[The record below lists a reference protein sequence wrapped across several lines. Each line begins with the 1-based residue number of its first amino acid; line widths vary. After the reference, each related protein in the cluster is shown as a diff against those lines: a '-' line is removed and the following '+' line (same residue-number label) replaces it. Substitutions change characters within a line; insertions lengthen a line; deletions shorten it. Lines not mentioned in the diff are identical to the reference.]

1 MVLPW
6 LHMGNTR
13 DEMRVVSFKL
23 PKGLDRELTE
33 LARRRS
39 SSRSSVLRDALDLFA
54 RGPKRSVTS
63 AAGDLV
69 GSLNGPRDLSAPAKH
84 MSGYGE

>member
-1 MVLPW
+1 
-6 LHMGNTR
+6 MGNTNR
-13 DEMRVVSFKL
+13 AMRIVSIKL
-23 PKGLDRELTE
+23 PEGLNRKLTE

-39 SSRSSVLRDALDLFA
+39 ASRSSVLREAFELFA
-54 RGPKRSVTS
+54 RGPKRSVTA

-69 GSLNGPRDLSAPAKH
+69 GSLHGPRDLSTSEKQ

>member
-1 MVLPW
+1 
-6 LHMGNTR
+6 
-13 DEMRVVSFKL
+13 MRVVSIKL
-23 PKGLDRELTE
+23 PEGLNREITE
-33 LARRRS
+33 VARRRGASKS
-39 SSRSSVLRDALDLFA
+39 STVREALELFV

-69 GSLNGPRDLSAPAKH
+69 GSLHGPRDLSTSDQH